1 LRSAK
6 IMLGLRSQKQT
17 AETTCSRHTW
27 SAIARLP
34 NSTHRDKIGT
44 RKPRL
49 SNRGAPVFF
58 GVADDHKERTMKILR
73 LVMFV
78 AVISVLWP
86 AMISARPNATEEVTA
101 LLREFIAAAGGGD
114 PAIFD
119 KFFASDVIYTR
130 ATGAVIT
137 KADIMESLKKP
148 APASEGKSSYS
159 AEDITVHEYGDTVIV
174 AFQLVGRTEKPGGSV
189 DTAHYRNTGTFLRR
203 NGRWQAVAWQAT
215 RISEPA
221 KSQ

>member
-1 LRSAK
+1 MLSLR
-6 IMLGLRSQKQT
+6 GQKQT
-17 AETTCSRHTW
+17 AATICSRHTW
-27 SAIARLP
+27 SGTVCLP
-34 NSTHRDKIGT
+34 ISILRDKIGAQ
-44 RKPRL
+44 KPHL
-49 SNRGAPVFF
+49 SNRSAPVFI
-58 GVADDHKERTMKILR
+58 GVAGDHKERTMKFLR
-73 LVMFV
+73 LVMSV
-78 AVISVLWP
+78 AALTFIWP

-101 LLREFIAAAGGGD
+101 LLREFISAAGSGA

-174 AFQLVGRTEKPGGSV
+174 AFQLVGRTEKPGGKL